1 MRVALLN
8 PPSPSGG
15 TFQKEVHRCGDRTHA
30 GELWP
35 PTGLATLAALA
46 RRAGWDA
53 DVFDGMLRPG
63 DVAGFVDA
71 AARTSP
77 ALLVVLTS
85 TPTVIDD
92 LSIARALGAL
102 TGAPVV
108 ALGTHVS
115 ARPAEALARGAD
127 AVLVGEPEGPLE
139 ALLALGDVDPRAWAG
154 LPGVA
159 VGGGS
164 GPFTPAASYDLER
177 LPLPARDLLDN
188 ARYTMPF
195 TEGRPFATVQV
206 MRGCPYGCSFCRTPA
221 FSGRQTRMRPVGAV
235 QDELRDLAAR
245 GIRDVAFL
253 ADTFTVRREYTVALC
268 DALAGLGLRWYCTTR
283 VDRVDA
289 DLCRRMARAG
299 CAAIAFGVES
309 PDAGTLARVGKEFAA
324 APEVVV
330 RDAIEAARAAG
341 IQTLGYFILGF
352 PWEDADALWAT
363 ARYARALPL
372 DHAFFHVATPFPG
385 TALFDECLEQ
395 GYLTTTDWR
404 RYEESSLPVIH
415 SGRLTPEAVLAARQ
429 AAQVAF
435 YARPTRLARELA
447 RTGSLASLRHK
458 LRAASALLRPAW

>member
-1 MRVALLN
+1 VRVAFLN
-8 PPSPSGG
+8 PPSPSGA
-15 TFQKEVHRCGDRTHA
+15 TFQKEIHRCGDRTHA

-53 DVFDGMLRPG
+53 DVFDGMLSPG
-63 DVAGFVDA
+63 EVEGFIEAVT
-71 AARTSP
+71 RTAP
-77 ALLVVLTS
+77 TLLLLLTS

-92 LSIARALGAL
+92 LAIARVVSAR
-102 TGAPVV
+102 TGAPLV

-115 ARPAEALARGAD
+115 ARPAEALARGAH

-139 ALLALGDVDPRAWAG
+139 ALLAASEFHPRAWAG

-159 VGGGS
+159 
-164 GPFTPAASYDLER
+164 TAAAVACAPGEAYDLAR

-221 FSGRQTRMRPVGAV
+221 FSGRQTRMRPVDAV
-235 QDELRDLAAR
+235 LEELHDLVAR

-283 VDRVDA
+283 VDRVDE

-299 CAAIAFGVES
+299 CAAVAFGIES
-309 PDAGTLARVGKEFAA
+309 PDAWTLARVGKEFAA
-324 APEVVV
+324 TTEVVV
-330 RDAIEAARAAG
+330 RGAIEAARAAG

-352 PWEDADALWAT
+352 PWEDASALWAT
-363 ARYARALPL
+363 ARYARGLPL

-404 RYEESSLPVIH
+404 RYGESSLPVIH
-415 SGRLTPEAVLAARQ
+415 TGRLAPETVLAARQ
-429 AAQVAF
+429 TAQLAF
-435 YARPTRLARELA
+435 YAHPARLARELA
-447 RTGSLASLRHK
+447 RTRDLASLGRK

>member
-1 MRVALLN
+1 VRVALLN
-8 PPSPSGG
+8 PPSPSGW
-15 TFQKEVHRCGDRTHA
+15 TFQKEIHRCGDRTHA

-46 RRAGWDA
+46 RRAGWA
-53 DVFDGMLRPG
+53 ASVFDGMLRPG
-63 DVAGFVDA
+63 DTAGFVDA
-71 AARTSP
+71 VTLADPT
-77 ALLVVLTS
+77 LLLVLTS

-92 LSIARALGAL
+92 LDLARAVSGR

-115 ARPAEALARGAD
+115 ARPAEALARGAH

-139 ALLALGDVDPRAWAG
+139 ALLATSDVHPRAWAG

-159 VGGGS
+159 
-164 GPFTPAASYDLER
+164 TAAADACAPGEAYDLAR

-188 ARYTMPF
+188 IRYTMPF

-206 MRGCPYGCSFCRTPA
+206 MRGCPYGCSFCRTPV

-235 QDELRDLAAR
+235 VDELHDLVAR

-253 ADTFTVRREYTVALC
+253 ADTFTVRREYTEALC
-268 DALAGLGLRWYCTTR
+268 EALEGLGLRWYCTTR

-309 PDAGTLARVGKEFAA
+309 PDAGTLARVGKDFAA

-330 RDAIEAARAAG
+330 RAALAAARDAG
-341 IQTLGYFILGF
+341 LQTLGYFILGF
-352 PWEDADALWAT
+352 PWEGAGDLWAT
-363 ARYARALPL
+363 GRYARGLPL

-385 TALFDECLEQ
+385 TALFDECLAQ

-415 SGRLTPEAVLAARQ
+415 SGRLAPEAVLAARH
-429 AAQVAF
+429 AAQLAF
-435 YARPTRLARELA
+435 YAQPARLVRELA
-447 RTGSLASLRHK
+447 RTRDLASLRHK

>member
-8 PPSPSGG
+8 PPSPSGA

-46 RRAGWDA
+46 RRAAWDA

-63 DVAGFVDA
+63 DVAGFIESV
-71 AARTSP
+71 AARAPS
-77 ALLVVLTS
+77 LLVVLTS
-85 TPTVIDD
+85 TPTVLDD
-92 LSIARALGAL
+92 LAVARAVARRAR
-102 TGAPVV
+102 APVV
-108 ALGTHVS
+108 AIGTHVS

-139 ALLALGDVDPRAWAG
+139 ALLAADRVDPAAWAG

-159 VGGGS
+159 VAGA
-164 GPFTPAASYDLER
+164 PEPAAPAEAYDLAR

-221 FSGRQTRMRPVGAV
+221 FSGRQTRLRPIDAV
-235 QDELRDLAAR
+235 VDELRALVAL
-245 GIRDVAFL
+245 GVRDVAFL
-253 ADTFTVRREYTVALC
+253 ADTFTVRREHTVALC
-268 DALAGLGLRWYCTTR
+268 DAIADLGLRWYCTTR

-289 DLCRRMARAG
+289 ELCRRMARAG
-299 CAAIAFGVES
+299 CAAVAFGVES
-309 PDAGTLARVGKEFAA
+309 PDAATLARVGKELA
-324 APEVVV
+324 APDAVV
-330 RDAIEAARAAG
+330 RGALRDASAAG
-341 IQTLGYFILGF
+341 LQTLGYFILGL
-352 PWEDADALWAT
+352 PGEDAASLWAT
-363 ARYARALPL
+363 ARYARGLPL

-385 TALFDECLEQ
+385 TALFEECLAQ

-404 RYEESSLPVIH
+404 RYEESSMPVIH
-415 SGRLTPEAVLAARQ
+415 TGRLAPETVLAARQ

-435 YARPTRLARELA
+435 YAQPARLARELG
-447 RTGSLASLRHK
+447 RTRSLAALGHK
-458 LRAASALLRPAW
+458 LRAAGALLRPAW